1 MTTHT
6 CKMGQCVLAVI
17 VAALILCAAVHVEA
31 ASAQAEAKAVA
42 GKVGA
47 AKGFCV
53 VLGLGEAG
61 AALPVALAKDKGL
74 MVYFQSDQSGQV
86 AAVRAAAESAGVL
99 GAGLWAD
106 QGDGKRIQLARN
118 LADVV
123 VAAPT
128 AKGIAKAIL
137 ASKADVGA
145 KMYADAHLLVMGL
158 RPIGSAA
165 TQPKPGADKAIRTFV
180 KKYSGGKSAVGALK
194 IGLQVA
200 DSNDR
205 SALSAELRK
214 ALLTKYPDDPEAKQL
229 LRQMGQGPAVG
240 KPFQANLTKLD
251 GSKLALPKDLLGK
264 VYVVDF
270 WAVWCGP
277 CIAEIPNMKRLYASY
292 KPKGVEFVGISL
304 DRDRGKLESY
314 VKEQQLGWVHTYSGK
329 HWQDPTARKYGIS
342 GIPSIW
348 VVGKDGNVF
357 SDNARGRLAKTLD
370 KALAAGAA
378 KKGPTTRPAK

>member
-1 MTTHT
+1 MTRLNVRLCLMLAALLPGVCLGADPAAGPPSAGTSGAASLLRRMRSDVQMRPRT
-6 CKMGQCVLAVI
+6 RAELPTIRARQMPKVLAGLAEMESKYPKAKEI
-17 VAALILCAAVHVEA
+17 HEARALGLRAAV
-31 ASAQAEAKAVA
+31 S
-42 GKVGA
+42 
-47 AKGFCV
+47 
-53 VLGLGEAG
+53 
-61 AALPVALAKDKGL
+61 
-74 MVYFQSDQSGQV
+74 
-86 AAVRAAAESAGVL
+86 
-99 GAGLWAD
+99 
-106 QGDGKRIQLARN
+106 LARAN
-118 LADVV
+118 NDAKM
-123 VAAPT
+123 VAR

-370 KALAAGAA
+370 KAMAAGAA